1 VAESFD
7 AVLAGIAAECTSVAN
22 ACERDGGSPLLLTYA
37 RKWAKAMDR
46 LAAAHA
52 AEAKDAARYRLARNA
67 ATPRNDIAL
76 CIAGRNG
83 WEQLFG
89 DDADAAIDAF
99 LAEQALA
106 TKDNT

>member
-1 VAESFD
+1 MTESFD
-7 AVLAGIAAECTSVAN
+7 AVLDKIRT
-22 ACERDGGSPLLLTYA
+22 LLEVVEA
-37 RKWAKAMDR
+37 HGMADR

-67 ATPRNDIAL
+67 ATARNDIAL

-99 LAEQALA
+99 LAEQALVSIPLTA
-106 TKDNT
+106 ERIGNEG

>member
-1 VAESFD
+1 MTESFD
-7 AVLAGIAAECTSVAN
+7 AVLAKVRRTANFCPSAERTTLHA
-22 ACERDGGSPLLLTYA
+22 LL
-37 RKWAKAMDR
+37 DS

-67 ATPRNDIAL
+67 ATARNDIAL

-99 LAEQALA
+99 LAEQALISIPLTA
-106 TKDNT
+106 ERIGNEG